1 MKIAIILKSPEFN
14 QTVTE
19 DTVIYADAGFNHA
32 QKIGDKKVLAVVGD
46 FDSLGSAPK
55 GYPIVS
61 LEVEKNF
68 TDGERAIRYA
78 VEKGYNDIVIYG
90 AYGGKIEH
98 ILGNIALLK
107 IAKNLGAR
115 AVIKDG
121 ENLTRLLTGKV
132 SLTVK
137 KNSAFSLI
145 PYGEECVFAKSY
157 GLYYPL
163 DNLTLTNGDTRG
175 ISNVAVRE
183 SVDIEIVKG
192 ECLAIYGRKNI

>member
-1 MKIAIILKSPEFN
+1 MDLNLLKVFVSVANNKSISIAANELKCAQSN
-14 QTVTE
+14 VTSRVKQLE
-19 DTVIYADAGFNHA
+19 
-32 QKIGDKKVLAVVGD
+32 KVLG
-46 FDSLGSAPK
+46 
-55 GYPIVS
+55 

-183 SVDIEIVKG
+183 SVDIEIVKR